1 MKVTASLVL
10 VGASIVSVQGEGGLR
25 QLATCPVIT
34 DVRKWAACASKT
46 SIKEMFNCV
55 GCTNIT
61 PFASCTQSMGEIV
74 GESICE
80 QYTKPLGAA
89 GCKTP
94 LNVLI
99 PEYC

>member
-25 QLATCPVIT
+25 QLATCPGIT
-34 DVRKWAACASKT
+34 DLTKWAACASKT
-46 SIKEMFNCV
+46 SIKEMLDCV
-55 GCTNIT
+55 GCTNVT
-61 PFASCTQSMGEIV
+61 PFASCTKSMGEIV
-74 GESICE
+74 GESNCE
-80 QYTKPLGAA
+80 TFAKPLGAA